1 VHIFIFSIYLLL
13 ENYIFIADLFINHFL
28 INNNELEIV
37 ILKIG
42 MKVNIIEYASN
53 KPERINIYSE
63 KNFQDISYL

>member
-1 VHIFIFSIYLLL
+1 MHIFSIYLLL

-28 INNNELEIV
+28 INNNELV

-42 MKVNIIEYASN
+42 MKVNIIEYAFN